1 MGEFFSSLNLF
12 YVIIVLG
19 DKMIYTL
26 GFIRYKDEMLLINRV
41 KQPWKGCWNGVGGKI
56 ESNEAIYEA
65 ILREV
70 KEETGI
76 ELTKQ
81 DIYYKGK
88 MTWEPNDGSFLYIF
102 LMDVNEKI
110 KTPIVT
116 NEGILDWRKIDWI
129 VDQNNLGVAHNI
141 PYFLP
146 DVLSDTLYDY
156 HCIFE
161 GNQLIAVNK
170 QKVEDTHV

>member
-1 MGEFFSSLNLF
+1 M
-12 YVIIVLG
+12 VLG

-26 GFIRYKDEMLLINRV
+26 GFIRYQDEMLLINRL

-56 ESNEAIYEA
+56 EPNEPIIES

-76 ELTKQ
+76 VLSKA
-81 DIYYKGK
+81 DIHYKGK

-102 LMDVNEKI
+102 LMDVKEKI

-116 NEGILDWRKIDWI
+116 DEGILEWRKIEWI
-129 VDQNNLGVAHNI
+129 IDPDNLGVANNI

-146 DVLSDTLYDY
+146 DVLTDIIYDY
-156 HCIFE
+156 HCIFD
-161 GNQLIAVNK
+161 GNLLKEVRK
-170 QKVEDTHV
+170 QKAEVSHV